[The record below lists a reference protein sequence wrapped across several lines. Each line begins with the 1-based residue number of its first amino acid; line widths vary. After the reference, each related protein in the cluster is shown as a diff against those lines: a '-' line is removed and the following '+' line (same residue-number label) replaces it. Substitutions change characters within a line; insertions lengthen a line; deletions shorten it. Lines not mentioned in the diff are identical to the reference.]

1 MLIRVPASPVRPLLT
16 TMLRQAL
23 ASAHAGRA
31 LRRYL
36 RKDGDHLTIGRRRY
50 DLRDYERVVVVGARK
65 ATAAMARAIEP
76 FLGRHL
82 DDGLVI
88 VKYGHGLATKHIAV
102 AEARHPL
109 PDRAGCS
116 QEVLRA

>member
-1 MLIRVPASPVRPLLT
+1 
-16 TMLRQAL
+16 
-23 ASAHAGRA
+23 
-31 LRRYL
+31 
-36 RKDGDHLTIGRRRY
+36 
-50 DLRDYERVVVVGARK
+50 
-65 ATAAMARAIEP
+65 MARAIEP

-109 PDRAGCS
+109 PDRAGLTRHRTHRPRF
-116 QEVLRA
+116 VDRAALRRCFELDARAGRRPEAQ